1 LQIPV
6 TIYTLIFLL
15 EEKMNRKSKFTGLA
29 LCMFI
34 AAGSVFA
41 AGGGQ
46 QPAGGSGLT
55 GTIRFN
61 WWGNEERNE
70 ATLRV
75 IAEYEA
81 KRPGAKITPEYS
93 GYDGVYNK
101 LMSQIAGGNAPDVFT
116 LSAEWLDPVV
126 SQKAALD
133 VSKLLDVSSHNPEVN
148 KACSIGGVLYGA
160 NISLNANVVY
170 FNKTLADELGIKIP
184 DGNYTWDDLVRI
196 CAEAY
201 TKSNGKVY
209 GMQDPRMQRDLQD
222 LIPVWNITHL
232 GKDPPFPWTD
242 TEMLMTG
249 QDVANFMDYFG
260 KLPRGAIMPPEE
272 SVNLQQQDLPFLHR
286 KSLLGF
292 QFASWFSYYQGMTND
307 ELVMIEY
314 PNDGK
319 GKGAAVFA
327 KPGLITC
334 IYSRSRSPQLAADF
348 INYLAND
355 PEAGKI
361 LKSVRGVLPSTS
373 QRTAVLSVPN
383 LLTTNDQKV
392 FSIVG
397 QIYDKTVNPYSAGP
411 AGTYDL
417 FDRDLLTVGEE
428 VGYGRITPAQAG
440 ARFEELKRD
449 LGR

>member
-1 LQIPV
+1 MKKGKITARLCV
-6 TIYTLIFLL
+6 LALIFL
-15 EEKMNRKSKFTGLA
+15 FAVQG
-29 LCMFI
+29 
-34 AAGSVFA
+34 GSLF

-46 QPAGGSGLT
+46 QKNQAASATGPLSGE
-55 GTIRFN
+55 IRFT

-70 ATLRV
+70 ATLKV
-75 IAEYEA
+75 ISAYEA
-81 KRPGAKITPEYS
+81 LHPGVKITPEYS

-116 LSAEWLDPVV
+116 LSAEWLAPVV
-126 SQKAALD
+126 SQKAALN
-133 VSKLLDVSSHNPEVN
+133 VTNLLDVSTHNPEVN
-148 KACSIGGVLYGA
+148 KSCSIDGVLYGA

-170 FNKTLADELGIKIP
+170 FNKTLADELGIKVP
-184 DGNYTWDDLVRI
+184 TGSYTWDDLIRI

-201 TKSNGKVY
+201 MKSGGKVY

-232 GKDPPFPWTD
+232 GKEPPFPWTD
-242 TEMLMTG
+242 KEMIMTG

-260 KLPRGAIMPPEE
+260 KLPAGVILPPAE

-286 KSLLGF
+286 KTLMGF
-292 QFASWFSYYQGMTND
+292 QFASWFGYYQGMTKD

-314 PNDGK
+314 PHDGK

-334 IYSRSRSPQLAADF
+334 VYANSKNPRVAVDF

-355 PEAGKI
+355 PEVGKT

-373 QRTAVLSVPN
+373 QRNAVLSSPGI
-383 LLTTNDQKV
+383 LTDTDQKV

-397 QIYDKTVNPYSAGP
+397 QIYDKTVNPYFAGP

-428 VGYGRITPAQAG
+428 VGYGRLTPAQAG
-440 ARFEELKRD
+440 ARFEELKKD